1 MKKATIRI
9 HGTVQGVGLR
19 VKIKTV
25 ADNLGVSGTVQNM
38 KDGSVLVVCEAEEA
52 TIQDMFNQIHTNS
65 EPATITNMKTEY
77 SPVTGME
84 EFEILYEDTNIE
96 MLTAIRVGTIVL
108 HGVSKTLV
116 RVDHKLDKID
126 NKLGNMDNKLDKIDN
141 KLDKIDNKLGN
152 MDEKLGDIEHTQGEM
167 LQTQKS
173 MCSAIESINSKMD
186 RSLKNDEELLRI
198 KEQLR

>member
-141 KLDKIDNKLGN
+141 KLGN